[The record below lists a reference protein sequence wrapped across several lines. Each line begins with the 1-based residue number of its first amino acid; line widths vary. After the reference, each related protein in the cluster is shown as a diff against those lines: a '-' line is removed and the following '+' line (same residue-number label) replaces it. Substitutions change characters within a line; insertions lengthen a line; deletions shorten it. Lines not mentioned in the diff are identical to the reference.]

1 MRHLPILL
9 AVLLFATGLSR
20 DRWDRWVDDVV
31 LPDLTVQTGAEV
43 LDRDGDLLRAYTVA
57 DGIWRLDTPLDRVD
71 VGYLKLLQAYEDKR
85 FYRHNGVDGRA
96 MLRAAW
102 QAATTGGIVS
112 GGSTLTMQVA
122 RLIEDGSTGRWAGK
136 LRQMRVAWALER
148 RLSKPEIL
156 SLYVAH
162 APFGGNIE
170 GVRAASLA
178 WLEKEP
184 HRLTAAEAALLVAL
198 PQSPNARRPDR
209 APDMARAARNRVL
222 DRATDA
228 EVLDHATAHSAMA
241 AALPTTR
248 AAFPAFAPHLAD
260 RVIADAG
267 GGQVRTTINAGL
279 QSRLETLATETARR
293 AGDSL
298 SVAILVADHRSG
310 EVLATVGSSGFH
322 ARDARQGFVDM
333 TRAVRSPG
341 STLKPLVYGLAFDQG
356 RAHPETLIE
365 DRPTAFGTYAPQN
378 FDGAFRG
385 TIRVRDALQQ
395 SLNIPIVTITEAIG
409 PARLTAAMR
418 QSGMHPVLPGG
429 KPGLAVAL
437 GGVGVTLEDLVQMY
451 GMIARH
457 GETMPMRVTD
467 TAAPAPR
474 RVLSP
479 EAAWHVGHIL
489 SGIAPPRNAARRPL
503 AYKTGTSYG
512 HRDAWAVGFDG
523 AHVIGVWSGRPD
535 GTPVPGAFGASV
547 AAPLLYNVFGR
558 ISADPTPLPS
568 PPDAA
573 LILTNAELPQPLQ
586 RFRAKSQTHAKPA
599 SAPMVAFPPTGAE
612 LETSDVVVVKVR
624 DGVPPFTWMA
634 NGLPV
639 LVGERRRQAVLP
651 APGPGYLSL
660 SVIDAT
666 GASARTDVLLR

>member
-1 MRHLPILL
+1 MRHLPILI
-9 AVLLFATGLSR
+9 AAALFAVGLSY

-31 LPDLTVQTGAEV
+31 LPDLVVQTGAEV
-43 LDRDGDLLRAYTVA
+43 LDRNGTLLRAYTVA
-57 DGIWRLDTPLDRVD
+57 DGIWRLNTPLDRVD
-71 VGYLKLLQAYEDKR
+71 PEYLELLQAYEDKR
-85 FYRHNGVDGRA
+85 FYHHNGVDGRA
-96 MLRAAW
+96 MVRAAW
-102 QAATTGGIVS
+102 QAMTTGGIVS

-122 RLIEDGSTGRWAGK
+122 RLIEDGSTGRWIGK

-148 RLSKPEIL
+148 QLSKDEIL
-156 SLYVAH
+156 SLYVVH

-170 GVRAASLA
+170 GVRAAALA
-178 WLEKEP
+178 WLQKEP

-198 PQSPNARRPDR
+198 PQSPNTRRPDR
-209 APDMARAARNRVL
+209 APDVARSARNRVL
-222 DRATDA
+222 ARGSAA
-228 EVLDHATAHSAMA
+228 GVLDPSTAQSAMA
-241 AALPTTR
+241 ADLPLTR
-248 AAFPAFAPHLAD
+248 APFPAHAPHLAD
-260 RVIADAG
+260 RVLADADG
-267 GGQVRTTINAGL
+267 GHVRTLIDAGL
-279 QSRLETLATETARR
+279 QSRLETLASDTARR
-293 AGDSL
+293 AGDTL
-298 SVAILVADHRSG
+298 SVAILVADHRTG
-310 EVLATVGSSGFH
+310 DVLATVGSSGFH

-385 TIRVRDALQQ
+385 TLRVRDALQL
-395 SLNIPIVTITEAIG
+395 SLNIPVVTITEAIG

-418 QSGMHPVLPGG
+418 QSGMRPVLPGG
-429 KPGLAVAL
+429 KPGLAIAL

-457 GETMPMRVTD
+457 GETMPLRITD
-467 TAAPAPR
+467 ETGTAPR

-479 EAAWHVGHIL
+479 EAAWQVGHIL
-489 SGIAPPRNAARRPL
+489 AGIAPPPNAARRPL

-523 AHVIGVWSGRPD
+523 AHVIGVWIGRPD

-547 AAPLLYNVFGR
+547 AAPLLYDAFGR
-558 ISADPTPLPS
+558 ILADPTPLS
-568 PPDAA
+568 APPAST
-573 LILTNAELPQPLQ
+573 LILSNAELPQPLQ
-586 RFRAKSQTHAKPA
+586 RFRARSQSHTKPA
-599 SAPMVAFPPTGAE
+599 GAPTVAFPPVGAE
-612 LETSDVVVVKVR
+612 LVTRDMVVVKVR

-639 LVGERRRQAVLP
+639 LVGERRRQSVLP
-651 APGPGYLSL
+651 APGPGFLSL

-666 GASARTDVLLR
+666 GASARTEVFLR